1 MKDVL
6 EFAGIFAVIL
16 IVMVFFER
24 ALAANAQA
32 QADLATQRTWTN
44 LVGETGNDLLG
55 LWF

>member
-44 LVGETGNDLLG
+44 LAGQAGSDILG